1 MGAFEYTAVDTR
13 GRERKGVLEGDTAK
27 QVRQLLREK
36 KLLPIEVS
44 EVVKTE
50 ARRSAQ
56 LGLRRGL
63 GAADLA
69 LLTRQLA
76 TLVQSGLPLEEAL
89 LAISEQHDKPRLKS
103 IILGVRAKVMEG
115 HALADGLAEF
125 PQAFPEI
132 YQATVAAGEQSGHLD
147 AVLERLADY
156 TEGRQ
161 VLRQKV
167 SSAMIYP
174 IVLTTLAITIVSFLL
189 AFVVPKV
196 VSVFE
201 NTGNLLPTPTRI
213 LISVSDFMRDYWWL
227 LLAIVIG
234 LIFGIRALLRRE
246 DARRKYHRLLLRIP
260 LVGRLVQGVN
270 TARFTRTLSILA
282 GSGVPVLESFRI
294 SGAVVSNIP
303 MREAVNEAASRVR
316 EGGAIGKSLSK
327 SGLFPPM
334 TLHLISSGETSGQ
347 LETMLNRA
355 ATNQERELDGIIS
368 ALLAI
373 LEPALIVIMGLV
385 VLAIVVSML
394 LPLFELNQ
402 LVG

>member
-1 MGAFEYTAVDTR
+1 
-13 GRERKGVLEGDTAK
+13 
-27 QVRQLLREK
+27 
-36 KLLPIEVS
+36 
-44 EVVKTE
+44 
-50 ARRSAQ
+50 
-56 LGLRRGL
+56 
-63 GAADLA
+63 
-69 LLTRQLA
+69 
-76 TLVQSGLPLEEAL
+76 
-89 LAISEQHDKPRLKS
+89 
-103 IILGVRAKVMEG
+103 
-115 HALADGLAEF
+115 
-125 PQAFPEI
+125 
-132 YQATVAAGEQSGHLD
+132 
-147 AVLERLADY
+147 
-156 TEGRQ
+156 
-161 VLRQKV
+161 V

-246 DARRKYHRLLLRIP
+246 DARRKYHRFLLRIP
-260 LVGRLVQGVN
+260 VVGRLVQGVN

-373 LEPALIVIMGLV
+373 LEPALIVVMGLV

>member
-1 MGAFEYTAVDTR
+1 MGAFEYTAVDSR
-13 GRERKGVLEGDTAK
+13 GKEQKGVLEGDTAK

-50 ARRSAQ
+50 ARRSAS

-69 LLTRQLA
+69 LITRQLA

-89 LAISEQHDKPRLKS
+89 RAIAEQHDKPRLKS

-132 YQATVAAGEQSGHLD
+132 YKATVAAGEQSGHLD
-147 AVLERLADY
+147 AVLERLADF

-174 IVLTTLAITIVSFLL
+174 IVLTGLAITIVSFLL

-201 NTGNLLPTPTRI
+201 NTGNELPAPTRI

-227 LLAIVIG
+227 LLVIVAGI
-234 LIFGIRALLRRE
+234 IFGIRAILQNE
-246 DARRKYHRLLLRIP
+246 PARRRFHRFLLRIP
-260 LVGRLVQGVN
+260 VVGRLVQGVN

-294 SGAVVSNIP
+294 SGAVVGNIP
-303 MREAVNEAASRVR
+303 MREAVTDAAARVR
-316 EGGAIGKSLSK
+316 EGGAIGKSLAT

-334 TLHLISSGETSGQ
+334 TLHLISSGEASGQ

-373 LEPALIVIMGLV
+373 MEPALIVLMGLV

>member
-1 MGAFEYTAVDTR
+1 MGAFEYTAVDSR
-13 GRERKGVLEGDTAK
+13 GKEQKGVLEGDTAK

-50 ARRSAQ
+50 ARRSAS

-63 GAADLA
+63 SAADLA
-69 LLTRQLA
+69 LITRQLA

-89 LAISEQHDKPRLKS
+89 RAIAEQHDKPRLKS

-132 YQATVAAGEQSGHLD
+132 YKATVAAGEQSGHLD
-147 AVLERLADY
+147 AVLERLADF

-174 IVLTTLAITIVSFLL
+174 IVLTGLAITIVSFLL

-201 NTGNLLPTPTRI
+201 NTGNELPAPTRI

-227 LLAIVIG
+227 LLVIVAG
-234 LIFGIRALLRRE
+234 MIFGIRAILQNER
-246 DARRKYHRLLLRIP
+246 ARRRFHRFLLRIP
-260 LVGRLVQGVN
+260 VVGRLVQGVN

-294 SGAVVSNIP
+294 SGAVVGNIP
-303 MREAVNEAASRVR
+303 MREAVTDAAARVR
-316 EGGAIGKSLSK
+316 EGGAIGKSLAT

-334 TLHLISSGETSGQ
+334 TLHLISSGEASGQ

-373 LEPALIVIMGLV
+373 MEPALIVLMGLV

>member
-1 MGAFEYTAVDTR
+1 MGAFEYTAVDSR
-13 GRERKGVLEGDTAK
+13 GKEQKGVLEGDTAK

-50 ARRSAQ
+50 ARRSAS

-63 GAADLA
+63 SAADLA
-69 LLTRQLA
+69 LITRQLA

-89 LAISEQHDKPRLKS
+89 RAIAEQHDKPRLKS

-132 YQATVAAGEQSGHLD
+132 YKATVAAGEQSGHLD
-147 AVLERLADY
+147 AVLERLADF

-174 IVLTTLAITIVSFLL
+174 IVLTGLAITIVSFLL

-201 NTGNLLPTPTRI
+201 NTGNELPAPTRI

-227 LLAIVIG
+227 LLVIVAG
-234 LIFGIRALLRRE
+234 VIFGIRAILQNER
-246 DARRKYHRLLLRIP
+246 ARRRFHRFLLRIP
-260 LVGRLVQGVN
+260 VVGRLVQGVN

-294 SGAVVSNIP
+294 SGAVVGNIP
-303 MREAVNEAASRVR
+303 MREAVTDAAARVR
-316 EGGAIGKSLSK
+316 EGGAIGKSLAT

-334 TLHLISSGETSGQ
+334 TLHLISSGEASGQ

-373 LEPALIVIMGLV
+373 MEPALIVLMGLV

>member
-1 MGAFEYTAVDTR
+1 MGAFEYTAVDSR
-13 GRERKGVLEGDTAK
+13 GKEQKGVLEGDTAK

-50 ARRSAQ
+50 ARRSAS

-63 GAADLA
+63 SAADLA
-69 LLTRQLA
+69 LITRQLA

-89 LAISEQHDKPRLKS
+89 RAIAEQHDKPRLKS

-132 YQATVAAGEQSGHLD
+132 YKATVAAGEQSGHLD
-147 AVLERLADY
+147 AVLERLADF

-174 IVLTTLAITIVSFLL
+174 IVLTGLAITIVSFLL

-201 NTGNLLPTPTRI
+201 NTGNELPAPTRI

-227 LLAIVIG
+227 LLVIVAGI
-234 LIFGIRALLRRE
+234 IFGIRAILQNER
-246 DARRKYHRLLLRIP
+246 ARRRFHRFLLRIP
-260 LVGRLVQGVN
+260 VVGRLVQGVN

-294 SGAVVSNIP
+294 SGAVVGNIP
-303 MREAVNEAASRVR
+303 MREAVTDAAARVR
-316 EGGAIGKSLSK
+316 EGGAIGKSLAT

-334 TLHLISSGETSGQ
+334 TLHLISSGEASGQ

-373 LEPALIVIMGLV
+373 MEPALIVLMGLV

>member
-1 MGAFEYTAVDTR
+1 MGAFEYTAVDSR
-13 GRERKGVLEGDTAK
+13 GKEQRGVLEGDTAK

-50 ARRSAQ
+50 ARRSAS

-63 GAADLA
+63 SAADLA
-69 LLTRQLA
+69 LITRQLA

-89 LAISEQHDKPRLKS
+89 RAIAEQHDKPRLKS

-147 AVLERLADY
+147 AVLERLADF

-174 IVLTTLAITIVSFLL
+174 IVLTGLAITIVSFLL

-201 NTGNLLPTPTRI
+201 NTGNELPAPTRI

-227 LLAIVIG
+227 LLIIVAG
-234 LIFGIRALLRRE
+234 TIFGIRAILQHE
-246 DARRKYHRLLLRIP
+246 QARRRFHRFLLRIP
-260 LVGRLVQGVN
+260 VVGRLVQGVN

-294 SGAVVSNIP
+294 SGAVVGNIP
-303 MREAVNEAASRVR
+303 MREAVTDAASRVR
-316 EGGAIGKSLSK
+316 EGGAIGKSLAT

-334 TLHLISSGETSGQ
+334 TLHLISSGEASGQ

-373 LEPALIVIMGLV
+373 MEPALIVLMGLV

>member
-1 MGAFEYTAVDTR
+1 MGAFEYTAVDSR
-13 GRERKGVLEGDTAK
+13 GKEQKGVLEGDTAK

-50 ARRSAQ
+50 ARRSAS

-63 GAADLA
+63 SAADLA
-69 LLTRQLA
+69 LITRQLA

-89 LAISEQHDKPRLKS
+89 RAIAEQHDKPRLKS

-132 YQATVAAGEQSGHLD
+132 YKATVAAGEQSGHLD
-147 AVLERLADY
+147 AVLERLADF

-174 IVLTTLAITIVSFLL
+174 IVLTGLAITIVSFLL

-201 NTGNLLPTPTRI
+201 NTGNELPAPTRI

-227 LLAIVIG
+227 LLVIVAGI
-234 LIFGIRALLRRE
+234 IFGIRAILQNE
-246 DARRKYHRLLLRIP
+246 PARRRFHRFLLRIP
-260 LVGRLVQGVN
+260 VVGRLVQGVN

-294 SGAVVSNIP
+294 SGAVVGNIP
-303 MREAVNEAASRVR
+303 MREAVTDAAARVR
-316 EGGAIGKSLSK
+316 EGGAIGKSLAT

-334 TLHLISSGETSGQ
+334 TLHLISSGEASGQ

-373 LEPALIVIMGLV
+373 MEPALIVLMGLV